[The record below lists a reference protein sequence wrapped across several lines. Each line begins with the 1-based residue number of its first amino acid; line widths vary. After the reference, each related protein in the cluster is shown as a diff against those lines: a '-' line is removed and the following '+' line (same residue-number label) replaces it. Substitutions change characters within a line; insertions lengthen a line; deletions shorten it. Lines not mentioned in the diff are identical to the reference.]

1 MIWQMVSLAA
11 LPPINWG
18 WRITTS
24 AAIFMGT
31 AVAVWLGTRPFIQAV
46 MRQEA
51 MYNRVLRG
59 KLLID
64 VKPRTATLLS
74 AVSILFFALV
84 FFAATGWFGGLIGVG
99 IGALMPYFTLKY
111 LAYRRLNKLEAQLVP
126 GIQTL
131 ASGVR
136 AGLNLVQ
143 AMGLVADE
151 GTVPLRQEFRHLLR
165 EYEFGFSLEDAMDN
179 ASDRIGSGDFN
190 LLFAAL
196 QTHRERGG
204 NLGET
209 LDRIG
214 ESIREIQRLENRVK
228 TLTAQGRATA
238 RWLGAM
244 PIVVLLI
251 MYFLVDTEGVKALFL
266 EDMGKVVLFAILV
279 LTILGF
285 LWIRKIVAV
294 DV

>member
-1 MIWQMVSLAA
+1 MTWQMEILAVI
-11 LPPINWG
+11 PPIDWT

-24 AAIFMGT
+24 LVLFLGT
-31 AVAVWLGTRPFIQAV
+31 AVAISLGVKPFMQAV
-46 MRQEA
+46 LSQEA

-64 VKPRTATLLS
+64 VKARTATFMS
-74 AVSILFFALV
+74 AASVLFF
-84 FFAATGWFGGLIGVG
+84 GLIFYAMLGWVG
-99 IGALMPYFTLKY
+99 GMVGMVVGGLMPYGTLKY
-111 LAYRRLNKLEAQLVP
+111 LAYRRLTKLEAQLVP
-126 GIQTL
+126 GVQTL

-143 AMGLVADE
+143 AMGLVAEE

-165 EYEFGFSLEDAMDN
+165 EYEFGISLEDAMDN
-179 ASDRIGSGDFN
+179 ATDRIGSGDFT
-190 LLFAAL
+190 LLFGAL

-244 PIVVLLI
+244 PGVVMLI
-251 MYFLVDTEGVKALFL
+251 MYFLVDTEGVRSLFT
-266 EDMGKVVLFAILV
+266 EDMGNVVLFAIGL
-279 LTILGF
+279 LTTLGF